1 MNLRELIPCLAFA
14 AGLAAAQP
22 AVPATLLV
30 TSPQFGVC
38 VTSEDAK
45 YQYSWG
51 ALRPETGLFSYFLPG
66 QAPLEPK
73 IDAPQ
78 AATPGGLV
86 RVEVQDS
93 EEIDSLTA
101 QILGPKQQT
110 VSQGTGFRPSQSQ
123 KDKWVVLLGVSA
135 VTARG
140 SYTLSLTVKAGDRSA
155 VQLSPFSV
163 GARTFR
169 FEQIAMTEG
178 MEELRTSDSP
188 RKLAEA
194 RELIRTITTPHADA
208 LFETGMLRNP
218 LPDARRTSG
227 YGDRR
232 KYIFPDNRSD
242 YSVHEGLDLAAPQG
256 TPVPSCGRGRVVLA
270 AERIVTGNTVV
281 VELLPGLYALYFHL
295 SEIDVKAGDVVGQG
309 DVIGKVGMTG
319 FATGPHLHWEIDA
332 LGVPV
337 DPDAL
342 TAGPILDKTAE
353 SGEIESG
360 KASKGG
366 E

>member
-101 QILGPKQQT
+101 QILGPKQRT
-110 VSQGTGFRPSQSQ
+110 VSAGDRIPSFAVAEGQIGSFS
-123 KDKWVVLLGVSA
+123 WESPA

-155 VQLSPFSV
+155 MQLSPFSV

-232 KYIFPDNRSD
+232 KYMFPDDRSD
-242 YSVHEGLDLAAPQG
+242 YSVHEALTLPRRKGHPFRPAGGDGGVARKGWSRA
-256 TPVPSCGRGRVVLA
+256 TRWSSS
-270 AERIVTGNTVV
+270 
-281 VELLPGLYALYFHL
+281 LLPGLYALYSHL
-295 SEIDVKAGDVVGQG
+295 SEIDVKAGGVVGHG
-309 DVIGKVGMTG
+309 DMIGKMEMTG
-319 FATGPHLHWEIDA
+319 FPTGPHLHWGIDA
-332 LGVPV
+332 LGVPGRT
-337 DPDAL
+337 L
-342 TAGPILDKTAE
+342 MR
-353 SGEIESG
+353 
-360 KASKGG
+360 
-366 E
+366 

>member
-1 MNLRELIPCLAFA
+1 MNLRELIPCVAFA

-110 VSQGTGFRPSQSQ
+110 VSQGPDS
-123 KDKWVVLLGVSA
+123 VL
-135 VTARG
+135 
-140 SYTLSLTVKAGDRSA
+140 RS
-155 VQLSPFSV
+155 
-163 GARTFR
+163 R
-169 FEQIAMTEG
+169 
-178 MEELRTSDSP
+178 
-188 RKLAEA
+188 
-194 RELIRTITTPHADA
+194 
-208 LFETGMLRNP
+208 
-218 LPDARRTSG
+218 RRTNGSFSWESPLL
-227 YGDRR
+227 RR
-232 KYIFPDNRSD
+232 
-242 YSVHEGLDLAAPQG
+242 EAA
-256 TPVPSCGRGRVVLA
+256 TRFR
-270 AERIVTGNTVV
+270 
-281 VELLPGLYALYFHL
+281 
-295 SEIDVKAGDVVGQG
+295 
-309 DVIGKVGMTG
+309 
-319 FATGPHLHWEIDA
+319 
-332 LGVPV
+332 
-337 DPDAL
+337 
-342 TAGPILDKTAE
+342 
-353 SGEIESG
+353 
-360 KASKGG
+360 
-366 E
+366 